1 MSSWP
6 GTEPSIRPASFT
18 GGTQRRCRADIP
30 VDRRLR
36 TSGCAAARRTR
47 PRSVHPSRNPGKPKD
62 AFLAP
67 SRVEA
72 PSVCGLG
79 DDLTCFATTFWSGL
93 GDHLTLELC
102 DWRRVSLRGLSRE
115 SAADDACSLR
125 TQRRCRCCLLPRPHL
140 DNGSPVDRHS
150 GGWKQPRACGRR
162 PVLRAIC
169 GSTTGSRKRRTG
181 RPLAIRC
188 GTYGSHD

>member
-1 MSSWP
+1 MPGGHSS
-6 GTEPSIRPASFT
+6 RPKT
-18 GGTQRRCRADIP
+18 P
-30 VDRRLR
+30 HLRLR
-36 TSGCAAARRTR
+36 RRPSDSARTR
-47 PRSVHPSRNPGKPKD
+47 PRSVHPSRTPGKPKD

-169 GSTTGSRKRRTG
+169 GCHDGFPKAADWSAPGDTMRHLRFSRLKQCARRTQD
-181 RPLAIRC
+181 R
-188 GTYGSHD
+188 